1 MSKLNILILH
11 RLGPVYLAP
20 LFLQRHVFSLKTYFP
35 EHNYIY
41 HDAHLPVP
49 EYIKDASFDAII
61 LDVTFLCARWAG
73 DALYNKI
80 RADFS
85 FVKDSGAVKIAFPQD
100 EYDCHRILDD
110 WMCDWGVDVLYS
122 VISSHWS
129 LLYPRF
135 HQVGEI
141 RLGYTGYIDEEILKI
156 IPRPFASRSIDVGYR
171 ARKLAPYFGR
181 VGEVKWSI
189 GGAFSNE
196 AKDFCLKTDIVLGD
210 AGTLLG
216 QSWLDFINDCK
227 FTLGANSGSSLLDPY
242 GEIQRKV
249 RVYKAANPHAD
260 FVEVEE
266 NCFKGGDGVHAF
278 TAISPRIFEAGLL
291 ESCQILVR
299 GDYSHVINPWEH
311 YIPIEGDASDFSVVY
326 EAMKDTVLVD
336 KLRRNCKE
344 ALLSFDGL
352 RAKEASRKVIEL
364 ISSYKV
370 KKNISS
376 NTVLVN
382 NLIIKYNNEMV
393 PAYLGYWKRQF
404 LKQRFSAALKKFPLV
419 DSLVRTVHAKL
430 V

>member
-11 RLGPVYLAP
+11 RLGPVHLAP

-41 HDAHLPVP
+41 HDAHLPAP

-73 DALYNKI
+73 ETVYNKI
-80 RADFS
+80 RAGFA
-85 FVKDSGAVKIAFPQD
+85 FVRDSDAVKIAFPQD

-110 WMCDWGVDVLYS
+110 WMCDWNVDVLYS
-122 VISSHWS
+122 VISSNWS

-141 RLGYTGYIDEEILKI
+141 KLGYTGYIDEEIIKI
-156 IPRPFASRSIDVGYR
+156 APKPFINRSVDVGYR

-189 GGAFSNE
+189 GTAFSNE
-196 AKDFCLKTDIVLGD
+196 AKKFSLKTDIVLGD
-210 AGTLLG
+210 EGTLLG
-216 QSWLDFINDCK
+216 RSWLDFINDCK

-242 GEIQRKV
+242 GDIQRKV
-249 RVYKAANPHAD
+249 RSYIADNPRAE
-260 FVEVEE
+260 FSEVEE
-266 NCFKGGDGVHAF
+266 NCFKGGDGLHAF
-278 TAISPRIFEAGLL
+278 TAISPRVFEAGLL

-299 GDYSHVINPWEH
+299 GDYSHVISPWEH
-311 YIPIEGDASDFSVVY
+311 YIPIEDDASDFSVVF

-336 KLRRNCKE
+336 RLRRNCRE

-352 RAKEASRKVIEL
+352 RAIEASRKVIEL
-364 ISSYKV
+364 ILAYKIRR
-370 KKNISS
+370 NISS
-376 NTVLVN
+376 NTVLIN
-382 NLIIKYNNEMV
+382 RLIIKYNNEMV
-393 PAYLGYWKRQF
+393 PAYLGYWRRQL
-404 LKQRFSAALKKFPLV
+404 LKQRFSVALKKFPLI
-419 DSLVRTVHAKL
+419 DSLARAVHAKL